1 MSGSS
6 SPGSATADQP
16 VRTPDVAP
24 PRRNERLLILFTGT
38 TNTADAVARVTLPLL
53 AVQLTHSPALIAG
66 VAIMM
71 TLPWLLIALHVG
83 VLTDRMNRRSLMVAA
98 ELARLVSVGALL
110 LAVAADLTSLV
121 LLYAVALAL
130 GVAEVVA
137 QIAAASIIPSAV
149 PKSRWQK
156 VTARMTATEYV
167 SFSFIGAPIG
177 GFLVAAGFTIALGAT
192 GLVYVAG
199 AVLLALLVGNFAVPS
214 TGERRPAHVEIRE
227 GLQFLWTHQLLRAM
241 ALLITIMAGCWA
253 AWYAILPGY
262 AVGGPLGLVSRQYGF
277 LLTSLGAG
285 GVLGTVLVGPVNRLL
300 GRRWAMFIDIL
311 GTVLL
316 VGTPAVLP
324 AMPTSAWAIGAAAF
338 FAGAG
343 GTMWTVN
350 SRVIIQSLVPNE
362 LLGRFSAASR
372 LIAWGMTPVAAAIA
386 GVLAQLFSYRLAFGV
401 FAVICALLIYPF
413 LRVVTAESLA
423 PVDRPEPAEATS

>member
-1 MSGSS
+1 
-6 SPGSATADQP
+6 
-16 VRTPDVAP
+16 VRTPDDAP

-38 TNTADAVARVTLPLL
+38 TNTADAVARVSLPLL
-53 AVQLTHSPALIAG
+53 AVQLTRSPALIAG

-83 VLTDRMNRRSLMVAA
+83 VLVDRMNRRSLMLGA

-110 LAVAADLTSLV
+110 VAVAADMTSLV

-137 QIAAASIIPSAV
+137 QIAAASIIPAAV

-192 GLVYVAG
+192 GLVYIAG
-199 AVLLALLVGNFAVPS
+199 AVLLALLVGNFSVRSGA
-214 TGERRPAHVEIRE
+214 ERRPAHVEIGE
-227 GLQFLWTHQLLRAM
+227 GLRFLWTNQLLRAM

-285 GVLGTVLVGPVNRLL
+285 GVIGTVLVGPVNRLL
-300 GRRWAMFIDIL
+300 GRRWSMFIDII

-316 VGTPAVLP
+316 VGLP
-324 AMPTSAWAIGAAAF
+324 AALPSAPTSAWAIGAAAF

-401 FAVICALLIYPF
+401 FAVICALLVYPF
-413 LRVVTAESLA
+413 LRVITVEALA
-423 PVDRPEPAEATS
+423 PVDRPEPAEVTA